1 MKKAISLLLSLLMV
15 FSVFSCLAVSASAAS
30 ALSRNDFTYGGREIK
45 GYKNFVPRVL
55 EKGDGYYYFV
65 ETSDACKS
73 ANRGINIGDNA
84 SRIGDQYGTAKVVR
98 LSESSVPQ
106 YALGNFTK
114 HSRMRYTYRE
124 GGSTF
129 YKTFYIG
136 WKGSKG
142 TVTCVEYKNA

>member
-1 MKKAISLLLSLLMV
+1 MKKAISILLSLLL
-15 FSVFSCLAVSASAAS
+15 VFSCFAVSASAAA

-65 ETSDACKS
+65 EKSDACKS

-84 SRIGDQYGTAKVVR
+84 SKIGDQFGTAKVVR
-98 LSESSVPQ
+98 LDEKDVPQ
-106 YALGNFTK
+106 YALGNYKK
-114 HSRMRYTYRE
+114 HSRMRYTYQE
-124 GGSTF
+124 SGTKF

-136 WKGSKG
+136 WNGSKG
-142 TVTCVEYKNA
+142 IITCIEYKNA